1 MKIFCRKA
9 AYRGAARRQSP
20 NCCCCGARA
29 HAFCYRAFTK
39 VSSHCVPSYA
49 GTATTTALRHPCG
62 TAIARAAPTATR
74 RRYKGCREP
83 AGKDFEGRLEPKV
96 ECNNSVVLQPELL
109 QQPGFF
115 SKNQVTSFN
124 SLSDTFDI

>member
-20 NCCCCGARA
+20 NCCCCCCGAHGSRS
-29 HAFCYRAFTK
+29 CYRAFTK

-49 GTATTTALRHPCG
+49 GDATTAALRRPRG
-62 TAIARAAPTATR
+62 TRAPPAAAR

-124 SLSDTFDI
+124 SPSDTFDI

>member
-9 AYRGAARRQSP
+9 AYRCAARRQSP
-20 NCCCCGARA
+20 NCCCGAHGSRP
-29 HAFCYRAFTK
+29 CYRAFTK

-49 GTATTTALRHPCG
+49 GAATTAALHHPRG
-62 TAIARAAPTATR
+62 TRAPPAAATR

-115 SKNQVTSFN
+115 FSKNQVTSFN
-124 SLSDTFDI
+124 SPSDIFDI